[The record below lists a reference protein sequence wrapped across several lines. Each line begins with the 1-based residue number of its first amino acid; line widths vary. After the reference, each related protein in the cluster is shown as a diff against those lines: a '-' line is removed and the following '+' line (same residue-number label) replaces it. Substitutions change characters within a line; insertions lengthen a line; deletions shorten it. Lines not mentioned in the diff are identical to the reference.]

1 MAASQIPKPEVDI
14 IVPVYNAKKYA
25 QRCLD
30 SVLARSS
37 EIDFRLIVVN
47 DGSDDET
54 AVMLQKT
61 TEQSGVCVL
70 LEHEKNLGYTRAVN
84 TGLKHSTAPFSI
96 LLNSDTEVTNGWL
109 TGLLRCFAS
118 DDNLGIVGPLSN
130 AASWQSVPRL
140 LDDSG
145 HFYIN
150 SLPTDLGVNQLAER
164 IREVSRQHYPEVPFV
179 NGFCFMVSRAVVDTI
194 GYMDEA
200 AFPLG
205 YGEENDYCL
214 RASKAGFKL
223 AIADDVYVH
232 HAKSKSFGHEQRK
245 KLSQD
250 GSKSLKKKYGTEYF
264 NDQAKKMRDIL
275 PLNSLREH
283 LTKNLEQS
291 KLPKLLDRKSLK
303 VLFILPKPAIG
314 GGSHSVVQEVNAMRS
329 LNIEARVAVEQRH
342 LKMLHDRYKEIPDVE
357 QLFLGYVDE
366 TLLDKASQ
374 YDVAIATIF
383 HSTNIVKNIT
393 DTFPHIL
400 PAYYIQDYEPLFFD
414 EPNELFHDAVA
425 SYNRL
430 ENGLLF
436 AKTYWIAREVERK
449 HGVAVEKV
457 VPSIDHAVYYPEP
470 NSSNLPSDKIVHI
483 ATMIRPRT
491 PRRGAERTMDL
502 MASLKARFG
511 DGVVIH
517 LFGCDEDELQLKPIK
532 RSFDYVQYGILQRT
546 GVADLL
552 RKSDIFVDL
561 SDYQAFGRTSL
572 EAMACG
578 ATAMLPIHGGGDEY
592 AIDGKNAIVV
602 DSFDAPDC
610 EKRMIEVINSPELL
624 NRLKTEALSTSQ
636 NFSPEKAANSELDL
650 IQSTL
655 SMHRQKFPLPDKR
668 PCLYILRDQKA
679 NTPHTFQESKIAN
692 SLWQVAQIEQLTD
705 LDDAEAGI
713 LLTRGILSAA
723 DYELLSTWNAS
734 WQKAGGAWLH
744 EIANPRYLK
753 KPNVKGALK
762 IADDA
767 IVFSMEDALIAKKFA
782 ANAPIVISSEYEYL
796 AQIRESLFQKR
807 ARFLTKL
814 AQTKKKP
821 VTSTEA
827 DLKVLAQDRKKRL
840 WQKFRNEPRRYFA
853 DSHIKGLRYLKYLF
867 PN

>member
-1 MAASQIPKPEVDI
+1 MAASQTLKPEVDI
-14 IVPVYNAKKYA
+14 IVPVYNAKKYV
-25 QRCLD
+25 QRCLE
-30 SVLARSS
+30 SVLARST
-37 EIDFRLIVVN
+37 DVNFRLIVVN

-54 AVMLQKT
+54 TTMLHKFAEDS
-61 TEQSGVCVL
+61 TECVL
-70 LEHEKNLGYTRAVN
+70 LEHKKNLGYTRAVN
-84 TGLKHSTAPFSI
+84 TGLKHSTASYSI

-109 TGLLRCFAS
+109 TGLIRCFSS
-118 DDNLGIVGPLSN
+118 DSQLGIVGPLSN

-145 HFYIN
+145 HFHIN
-150 SLPTDLGVNQLAER
+150 SLTEGLSVNAMAEKV
-164 IREVSRQHYPEVPFV
+164 REASIHHYPEAPFV
-179 NGFCFMVSRAVVDTI
+179 NGFCFMISRAVVDAI
-194 GYMDEA
+194 GYMDED

-214 RASKAGFKL
+214 RASQAGFKL
-223 AIADDVYVH
+223 AIADDVYVY
-232 HAKSKSFGHEQRK
+232 HAKSKSFGHDQRK

-250 GSKSLKKKYGTEYF
+250 GSKSLKKKYGTDYF
-264 NDQAKKMRDIL
+264 NDQAKKMRSIL
-275 PLNSLREH
+275 PLDALRER
-283 LTKNLEQS
+283 LNNNIAQS
-291 KLPKLLDRKSLK
+291 KLKTVLDKQSLK

-314 GGSHSVVQEVNAMRS
+314 GGSHSVVQEVSAMRS
-329 LNIEARVAVEQRH
+329 LGIEASVAVEQRH
-342 LKMLHDRYKEIPDVE
+342 LQMLYDRYKEMPDTE
-357 QLFLGYVDE
+357 KLFLGYVEE
-366 TLLDKASQ
+366 TLLNKASQ
-374 YDVAIATIF
+374 YDVVIATIF
-383 HSTNIVKNIT
+383 HSTNLVKQIT

-414 EPNELFHDAVA
+414 EPNDLYHDAVA

-436 AKTYWIAREVERK
+436 AKTYWIAREVERR

-457 VPSIDHAVYYPEP
+457 VPSIDHAVYFPEP
-470 NSSNLPSDKIVHI
+470 NSSASPSDKVVHI
-483 ATMIRPRT
+483 AAMIRPRT

-502 MASLKARFG
+502 MASIKGLFADK
-511 DGVVIH
+511 VVIH
-517 LFGCDEDELQLKPIK
+517 LFGCDETDLELKTIK
-532 RSFDYVQYGILQRT
+532 RTFDYKHYGILQRT

-602 DSFDAPDC
+602 DSFDVPSC
-610 EKRMIEVINSPELL
+610 EKRMVEVINDPELL

-650 IQSTL
+650 IQSAL
-655 SMHRQKFPLPDKR
+655 STRRQNFPLPDKR

-692 SLWQVAQIEQLTD
+692 SLWQVSQIEQLSD
-705 LDDAEAGI
+705 LDEAEVGI
-713 LLTRGILSAA
+713 LLTRGVLSAA
-723 DYELLSTWNAS
+723 DSEQLSTWNEP
-734 WQKAGGAWLH
+734 WRETGGAWLH
-744 EIANPRYLK
+744 EIADPRYLK
-753 KPNVKGALK
+753 KPNVKEALK
-762 IADDA
+762 IADDV
-767 IVFSMEDALIAKKFA
+767 IVFSPEDALTTKKFA

-796 AQIRESLFQKR
+796 AQARESLFQKR
-807 ARFLTKL
+807 KSLFAKL
-814 AQTKKKP
+814 AETKKRT
-821 VTSTEA
+821 VVSTEA
-827 DLKVLAQDRKKRL
+827 DLKVLAQDRKNRL

-867 PN
+867 PR